1 MKSSQEFR
9 ELLHRFTEGSADEA
23 DSARMSQL
31 LRGNDE
37 LQQEYLDWMA
47 TQAAIHWEYRAS
59 VAGDRDTKTG
69 SPDSAWAQP
78 SVGASRTRYQA
89 RVIRWL
95 AGLAAV
101 LLVGYFFAQWRN
113 PAFASPSD
121 MLRASIKTH
130 GKPIEREYLVDV
142 VWNDPETAASIVKK
156 EIRVTTWRDQFWI
169 GIKAF
174 RQIAVGSE
182 SDGTIWIALSRF
194 RGMKIE
200 EDELGQGLKN
210 IRDLYGLKLETML
223 TGLLE
228 DHDLEYVSKDEFTT
242 LIAATPMTNRGWIRQ
257 VTIEIDRETKV
268 IRKLVAERRSA
279 LRGSSTVTFTL
290 AETRPPNEVMFELD
304 GHLIENAI
312 VLTAPTEETQ
322 LDRRREVLESNLGP
336 MTRFWMTGE

>member
-1 MKSSQEFR
+1 MNSSQEFR
-9 ELLHRFTEGSADEA
+9 ELLHRFAEGSATEA
-23 DSARMSQL
+23 DSSRMSQL

-47 TQAAIHWEYRAS
+47 TQAAIHWEYRDSA
-59 VAGDRDTKTG
+59 ADGRETKTG
-69 SPDSAWAQP
+69 APSSARAQ
-78 SVGASRTRYQA
+78 SLVDASRTRYQA
-89 RVIRWL
+89 RIVRWV

-101 LLVGYFFAQWRN
+101 LLVGLFFSQWQSS
-113 PAFASPSD
+113 ALASPSD

-156 EIRVTTWRDQFWI
+156 EIRVTTWKDQFWI
-169 GIKAF
+169 GIKAN
-174 RQIAVGSE
+174 RRIAVGSE
-182 SDGTIWIALSRF
+182 SDGTLWISLSRF

-210 IRDLYGLKLETML
+210 IRDLYGLKLETIL

-228 DHDLEYVSKDEFTT
+228 DHDLEYVSKNEFTT
-242 LIAATPMTNRGWIRQ
+242 LIAATPTTNRGWIRQ

-290 AETRPPNEVMFELD
+290 AETRPPNEMMFELD

-312 VLTAPTEETQ
+312 VLTAPTEDAQ
-322 LDRRREVLESNLGP
+322 LDRRREVLESILGP
-336 MTRFWMTGE
+336 MTRFWMSGE